1 MLVYTSVEVWVIG
14 TTVTEDSLVI
24 VDNVT
29 GHVVVVITT
38 NEVVVAGGGVSV
50 LTLVVSSVL
59 VIAYVDTLVCIIV
72 DV

>member
-14 TTVTEDSLVI
+14 TTVVEDSLVI

-59 VIAYVDTLVCIIV
+59 VIGYVDTLVYIIV